1 MDDTPVKPTSAPNFP
16 EPPSD
21 DGPPAPPIAPI
32 PMSAPA
38 STLGPLPTPSP
49 AAAPS
54 GHGPVAAAAPAP
66 SSAPANPDSSSS
78 GPSIADPS
86 IAGPSIA
93 EPSIAEPSS
102 SAPARPAAARP
113 GVDHA
118 LDPRSISAHRLRL
131 FITTGLLAGL
141 LLLIVIGVLAAEGL
155 VLWAPAVWLLVVT
168 LLLARAW
175 WWPGVRYRHISYR
188 IDDRSLVIRRGVWW
202 RSVAWVP
209 RSRVQHTDV
218 TQGPVER
225 HFGLGTLIVHT
236 AGTQFAAVPLSGLAH
251 ETASAIRDLLIEE
264 TSADDAV

>member
-1 MDDTPVKPTSAPNFP
+1 MDDHSVKPTSAPHPP
-16 EPPSD
+16 EPPSVEE
-21 DGPPAPPIAPI
+21 PPAPPIAPI
-32 PMSAPA
+32 PTSAPA
-38 STLGPLPTPSP
+38 STLGPLATQ
-49 AAAPS
+49 
-54 GHGPVAAAAPAP
+54 APAESP
-66 SSAPANPDSSSS
+66 LPEAESAVTLTPALTP
-78 GPSIADPS
+78 P
-86 IAGPSIA
+86 
-93 EPSIAEPSS
+93 
-102 SAPARPAAARP
+102 RPAAARP

-118 LDPRSISAHRLRL
+118 LDPRSIKAHRLRL

-141 LLLIVIGVLAAEGL
+141 TLLIVVGILAAEGL
-155 VLWAPAVWLLVVT
+155 VLWAPALWLLGVL

-264 TSADDAV
+264 TSDDDAV